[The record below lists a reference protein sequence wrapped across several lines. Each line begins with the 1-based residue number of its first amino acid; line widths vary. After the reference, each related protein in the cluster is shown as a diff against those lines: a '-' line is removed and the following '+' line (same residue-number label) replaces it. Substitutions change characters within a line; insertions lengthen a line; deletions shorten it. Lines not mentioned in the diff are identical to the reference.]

1 MSARKVLVTGGAGF
15 VGSYVVRRLLR
26 DGHDVIVYDSFVQYM
41 IPDAHRE
48 QPNFALRLKDV
59 QDRIR
64 IVRGNTLDKDDLRR
78 VISSEHPDVIIHMAA
93 MPLAAL
99 AIEKSE
105 EAFHSILTST
115 RNILEILRDLEKSS
129 CRLTFASSSMVYGD
143 FLSER
148 VTEDHPTNPR
158 DVYGAFKLCGEIMI
172 RAYAKNY
179 NLDTV
184 MFRPSAVYVP
194 FDANDRVMQR
204 FIRAAQV
211 GQPLMVHGD
220 GSMRMDFTF
229 VEDCADGI
237 VACAMHPAAR
247 GEVFNVTRGEARSLS
262 DLVAILRTH
271 FPDLKIEH
279 RPKPDHVPLRGTLD
293 VGKAHRMLGYTPKV
307 SLEEGV
313 ARYVAHMKNNI
324 Y

>member
-15 VGSYVVRRLLR
+15 VGSHVVRRLRR
-26 DGHDVIVYDSFVQYM
+26 DGHDVIVYDSFLQYM

-59 QDRIR
+59 QDQIR

-78 VISSEHPDVIIHMAA
+78 VIAAEHPDVIIHMAA

-129 CRLTFASSSMVYGD
+129 CRLAFASSSMVYGD

-148 VTEDHPTNPR
+148 VAEDHPTNPR

-184 MFRPSAVYVP
+184 MFRPSAVYGP
-194 FDANDRVMQR
+194 YDANDRVIQR
-204 FIRAAQV
+204 FIRAARE
-211 GQPLMVHGD
+211 GQPLLVHGD
-220 GSMRMDFTF
+220 GSMRMDFTY
-229 VEDCADGI
+229 VEDCADAI
-237 VACAMHPAAR
+237 VACAMHQGAR
-247 GEVFNVTRGEARSLS
+247 GEVFNVTRGEARSLA

-271 FPDLKIEH
+271 FPNLKVEH

-293 VGKAHRMLGYTPKV
+293 ISKAERMLGYTPKV
-307 SLEEGV
+307 SLEEGI
-313 ARYVAHMKNNI
+313 ARYVKHMGNNI